1 MTTQILK
8 IKKKKIRQKKM
19 GKLTQQ
25 TKILTNSELK
35 CWQKWT
41 FFWNI
46 GRKTEI
52 LTLLNQNLT

>member
-35 CWQKWT
+35 C
-41 FFWNI
+41 
-46 GRKTEI
+46 
-52 LTLLNQNLT
+52 